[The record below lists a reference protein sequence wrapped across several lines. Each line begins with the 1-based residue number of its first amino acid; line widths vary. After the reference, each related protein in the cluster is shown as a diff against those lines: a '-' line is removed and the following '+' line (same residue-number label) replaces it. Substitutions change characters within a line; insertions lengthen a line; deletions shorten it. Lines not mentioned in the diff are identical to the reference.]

1 MLTNRDYKTMLET
14 GVDAGL
20 LAIVESAFKVI
31 FEASGKTVQN
41 EMKPL
46 PLDVVTSEMGIDISD
61 CTGPEGNVN
70 WNAVSRKLYED
81 SRFMA
86 VDMKVNAI
94 VRRALDIAGLK
105 YVDDSGNPVYAYPR
119 LSNNP
124 EMQSIEENLKNG
136 LKVALVKK
144 FHSVTD
150 PQKYIGLVDGISVDG
165 AARGVARAYLSQ
177 IINEIQQ
184 KPEFSIGVHPLAGNP
199 DDEYMHDEVP
209 DENDRLSET
218 EGNAGVVVL
227 NEDGTKWTTSGNDEY
242 SLMMQQEEASV
253 ISLDGNRKIS
263 TWYIYDVEYPDAP
276 SAANLV
282 HDLVNLYVKMVD
294 AGKIAGI
301 AMTRCIDYRQSRDDR
316 ELDRNEIYTFI
327 AKNIGMSDIIRLIRC
342 NDGGSCEEIFAS
354 GDDSNDALGI
364 GEVNCLR
371 FLIDCVDAGLLDAD
385 DLADWAEHSD
395 DPEWIMSNADPRIM
409 MMAKRITRKLFGRSN
424 TQEAATE
431 LVKLLGRLLSYSH
444 ELIPALTGKH
454 PARPIRRNEM
464 SAAPMNAP
472 GVAFSAG
479 NSKLNAGLMKDPRM
493 QVGLLKK
500 VSPGEFLSGLRAAN
514 IKYGYVPLSREA
526 LDYMLMNSES
536 EPGNELISNII
547 DYYDKLVRNLNSSIS
562 WDTRDRKMLF
572 DEIKRNLDERIVS
585 LSETFDDDMQL
596 ASLARY
602 VPGFELPENY
612 VDRAEHNFSS
622 TVKYRGSM
630 SPSHMVRVLLRL
642 AHQKANKDE
651 QMGTFMELCMGE
663 PIRREYEKRTPVGK
677 RLRNIFMSFAA
688 EEPYL
693 EDGEKGTPR
702 NMLKLLPLTSRM
714 LNLYLSMAPGSREL
728 STFFGTYLNG
738 KDADV
743 SRLYAIRSNQIEFTR
758 GLPVLFAGLLATFAR
773 LFYEDEPL
781 AISAFFG
788 PRGGLLGCTTT
799 EYVEVAGAT
808 GKKGNRRPVQRN
820 ELGVR
825 LAIAHGLAHIGLE
838 DDARLDNKAFI
849 YVANE
854 CLAGQHLILS
864 SEAEA
869 YDLVGVLMYLSGYYD
884 NYGTGTNEGDAPRKN
899 IVDLA
904 DIDTIISDNPGKLLK
919 YMRTMPKIMAKKL
932 CSQYFTEE
940 TVRNMGRTREG
951 IKLFLKIAEL
961 GEMGD
966 AQWGNFAAA
975 FAAGNANNIKNLI
988 KTLPADEAE
997 RLTSKLS
1004 KYINA
1009 ANNTASSKFTA
1020 VSGSEV
1026 NSQLG
1031 ATVQYSMA
1039 NGLRWMKGY
1048 VTTGNPAAMSE
1059 NGEAGLYS
1067 IEDAATMFG
1076 SVPNGWRLP
1085 TVDEILHLGDNPDTI
1100 SEESLGFTGTGMA
1113 DAEGELISGS
1123 EDFCFAWCMGKE
1135 GPVGYSVDS
1144 NNVIEVND
1152 GNIEPGFKL
1161 AIKLVR

>member
-86 VDMKVNAI
+86 IDMKVNSI

-105 YVDDSGNPVYAYPR
+105 YVDESGNPMYAYPR
-119 LSNNP
+119 LANNP
-124 EMQSIEENLKNG
+124 ELQNIEENLKNG

-150 PQKYIGLVDGISVDG
+150 PQKYIGLVDSISVDG
-165 AARGVARAYLSQ
+165 AARSVARTYLAPIMEDIYQ
-177 IINEIQQ
+177 A
-184 KPEFSIGVHPLAGNP
+184 PEFSIRKHPLSGNP
-199 DDEYMHDEVP
+199 DDEYMRGEVP
-209 DENDRLSET
+209 DGNGRLSET
-218 EGNAGVVVL
+218 EGNTGVVAL
-227 NEDGTKWTTSGNDEY
+227 NEDGTKWTTSDDGEY
-242 SLMMQQEEASV
+242 SLMLADDEVSV
-253 ISLDGNRKIS
+253 VSLDDSHRIS
-263 TWYIYDVEYPDAP
+263 TWYIYDVESPDAP
-276 SAANLV
+276 NAANLV

-294 AGKIAGI
+294 AGKIAGMG
-301 AMTRCIDYRQSRDDR
+301 MTRGVDYRGASDNR
-316 ELDRNEIYTFI
+316 ELDRQEIYSFI
-327 AKNIGMSDIIRLIRC
+327 AKTIGMSDIIRLIRC
-342 NDGGSCEEIFAS
+342 NDGGSCEEIFNL
-354 GDDSNDALGI
+354 GEDTDNVLGI
-364 GEVNCLR
+364 GEVNGLR

-385 DLADWAEHSD
+385 DLAEWAEHSD
-395 DPEWIMSNADPRIM
+395 DPEWILSNADPRIM
-409 MMAKRITRKLFGRSN
+409 MLAKRITRKLFGRN
-424 TQEAATE
+424 TQESATE

-454 PARPIRRNEM
+454 PTRPIRRNDM

-472 GVAFSAG
+472 GVTFSAG
-479 NSKLNAGLMKDPRM
+479 NSKLNAGLMKDPKM
-493 QVGLLKK
+493 QVELLKK
-500 VSPGEFLSGLRAAN
+500 VSPGEFLSGLLAAN
-514 IKYGYVPLSREA
+514 TRYGYVPLSREA
-526 LDYMLMNSES
+526 IDYMLMNSES
-536 EPGNELISNII
+536 EPGNELVSNII
-547 DYYDKLVRNLNSSIS
+547 DYYGKLVARSKSPIS
-562 WDTRDRKMLF
+562 WDTRARKMLF
-572 DEIKRNLDERIVS
+572 DEVKRNLDERIVS

-596 ASLARY
+596 TSLAQD

-612 VDRAEHNFSS
+612 VDRAEHNLSS

-630 SPSHMVRVLLRL
+630 SPSHMVRVLMRL

-702 NMLKLLPLTSRM
+702 NMLKLLPLTSAR
-714 LNLYLSMAPGSREL
+714 LNVCLNMGPGSREL

-743 SRLYAIRSNQIEFTR
+743 SRLYAIRSSQIEFTR
-758 GLPVLFAGLLATFAR
+758 GLPALFAGLLVTFAR
-773 LFYEDEPL
+773 LFHEDEPL

-788 PRGGLLGCTTT
+788 TRGGLLGCTTT

-825 LAIAHGLAHIGLE
+825 LAIASGLAHIGLQ

-854 CLAGQHLILS
+854 CLAGQHLILTTD
-864 SEAEA
+864 AEA
-869 YDLVGVLMYLSGYYD
+869 YDMIGVLMYLSGYYD
-884 NYGTGTNEGDAPRKN
+884 NYGAGSGEGDASRKN

-919 YMRTMPKIMAKKL
+919 HMRTMPKIMAKKL

-951 IKLFLKIAEL
+951 IKLFLEIAEL

-997 RLTSKLS
+997 QLMSKLS

-1048 VTTGNPAAMSE
+1048 VTTGKPAAMSE

-1067 IEDAATMFG
+1067 MEDAAAMFG